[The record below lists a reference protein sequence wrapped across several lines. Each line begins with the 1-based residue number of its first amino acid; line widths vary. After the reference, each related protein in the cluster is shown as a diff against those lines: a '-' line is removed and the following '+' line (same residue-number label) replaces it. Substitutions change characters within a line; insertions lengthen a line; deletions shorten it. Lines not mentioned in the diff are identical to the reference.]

1 MRYLTCLLVAL
12 CISANTLAAQDP
24 PKFSPAEQEVLSAS
38 QARMDAANGGDP
50 KAAAR
55 YVADDCLF
63 STDDGSLQTKAQ
75 WLDHIGKQL
84 VGYDRLTNSR
94 DFVVRMHG
102 NVAVVNFRATAHE
115 QYGDTDLISEQ
126 RRTETWIKQNGT
138 WLLIA
143 MQWDNMPVNLRKP
156 AAVDPEVYKDYV
168 GQYKLRPHGQVEI
181 ISANDGRL
189 WSELGGEKDEYLPLG
204 SDTFFIKSDLGTTT
218 FSRDAQGHVNGYT
231 YHRDDGQEIHVKKI
245 K

>member
-1 MRYLTCLLVAL
+1 
-12 CISANTLAAQDP
+12 
-24 PKFSPAEQEVLSAS
+24 
-38 QARMDAANGGDP
+38 
-50 KAAAR
+50 
-55 YVADDCLF
+55 
-63 STDDGSLQTKAQ
+63 
-75 WLDHIGKQL
+75 
-84 VGYDRLTNSR
+84 
-94 DFVVRMHG
+94 
-102 NVAVVNFRATAHE
+102 VVNFRATAHE